1 MAKAA
6 PVVEKGDRADVG
18 GICIPTVGTKVYASL
33 GQLSLLKLS
42 ALRKPGLSAG
52 YQGLRG

>member
-6 PVVEKGDRADVG
+6 PMVENGDRADVG

-33 GQLSLLKLS
+33 GQLSLLKVS